1 MTDKLPPL
9 STPIVLP
16 SQPAP
21 PLASAVSVRDVPR
34 KQEAVEE
41 EPYTIKCICGFS
53 DDDGNT
59 IFCETCETWQ
69 HIECYYPDNIEDALR
84 PNFAHS
90 CAECEPRSLDRQQ
103 AIARQRARTTAPLVA
118 EAADKKPKRPPS
130 KSHKKKP
137 KPTELQINGI
147 QPGAPESLKHVS
159 PLDNPPP
166 LPKKAKNS
174 HKPSQSISSQAPK
187 RSPSHGNPKAPHS
200 HPLSP
205 ATTPPDLPDD
215 FELHNYTSGL
225 VSLYNDQAYRIV
237 NTNSCDNLQ
246 VSNAMSAWLRDPE
259 KMQIE
264 TGLSYGDVFQKLPA
278 NIDTIRVRPEI
289 EQSKKVISPGTVV
302 QWPCLSAPSAIEKDV
317 PLMEV
322 NGQVGFQAI
331 YCADPDNRWAELTAP
346 LPFVLFHPLLPL
358 YIDTRREGSEA
369 RFVRRSCRPNAL
381 LETYLSAGSEYH
393 FWLVS
398 DRQIAV
404 KEQITIPW
412 DFRFPTAEKAH
423 ALRLL
428 GLSDDVTGAQTELS
442 ADENDYQKYAGWVHL
457 ILSEHGGCACNLGP
471 ECAFARFHR
480 NYLAKAQTR
489 PNPPKQQKK
498 RKPKAQ
504 HAISPTS
511 TGHATNSRAPSE
523 GHLDEIPEHDR
534 RSVSGSSR
542 SKPPSRDMTPIPR
555 QGSLDTLGILTEPTD
570 RDKRKVAMVEDSFR
584 RMEQQQQQQPHR
596 KRKRAS
602 DGTAGSNAKTSKPN
616 SAAQTPNLPS
626 GFPERG
632 YVDAGTGTTRS
643 KSASP
648 GLGASPT
655 HAVQARKNPR
665 SRTGSAQAR
674 SRPASVAP
682 QSNYCDAA
690 VQTDFPDASETAT
703 PKRRIGSCLRKRM
716 LENWHNF
723 RLEEEERAKRRAVE
737 RPPSAM
743 SVDSHG
749 ERDTMLSSPASVKEA
764 GQVPGGNPPAA
775 AGPDDRPPSSA
786 RSVSPMTTHPGG
798 SISTPNPAK
807 VKSPDLRVQ
816 MPPVPGFDR
825 PASVPSPASTPL
837 SSTPLSARSSTI
849 VQSPFL
855 VGGFPS
861 PFPPASANGVVATPS
876 PIKKK
881 LSLSDYKSRMNKA
894 AAARPGVGTT
904 HLKPVSSADEPKSA
918 TSVDGGAATAGV
930 SPTGEKST
938 DTAAPTPTTTN
949 APTTAATAT
958 MTTSPSTTNGPLV

>member
-9 STPIVLP
+9 STPIALP
-16 SQPAP
+16 SQPAL
-21 PLASAVSVRDVPR
+21 PLVSVVSARDIPR
-34 KQEAVEE
+34 KQEAAEE

-69 HIECYYPDNIEDALR
+69 HIECYYPHHMEDALR

-90 CAECEPRSLDRQQ
+90 CADCEPRSLDRQQ

-118 EAADKKPKRPPS
+118 EAADKKPKRPPA

-137 KPTELQINGI
+137 KPTDVLINGT
-147 QPGAPESLKHVS
+147 QPGAPESVKHIS
-159 PLDNPPP
+159 PHDNPPP
-166 LPKKAKNS
+166 PKKAKNS

-187 RSPSHGNPKAPHS
+187 RSPSHGNAKAAHG

-215 FELHNYTSGL
+215 FELHNYSSGFL
-225 VSLYNDQAYRIV
+225 SLYNDQAYQIV

-246 VSNAMSAWLRDPE
+246 VSNAMSAWPRDPE

-264 TGLSYGDVFQKLPA
+264 TGLLYEDVFQQLPA
-278 NIDTIRVRPEI
+278 NIDAIRARPEI

-302 QWPCLSAPSAIEKDV
+302 HWPCLSAPSTIEKDV

-322 NGQVGFQAI
+322 NGQVGFQAV
-331 YCADPDNRWAELTAP
+331 YCADPENRWAELTAP

-381 LETYLSAGSEYH
+381 LETYLSTGSEYH

-398 DRQIAV
+398 DRQIAA

-412 DFRFPTAEKAH
+412 DFRFPTTEKAH

-428 GLSDDVTGAQTELS
+428 GLSDDLAGAQVEQS

-480 NYLAKAQTR
+480 NYLAKAQLR
-489 PNPPKQQKK
+489 PNPPKQKK

-523 GHLDEIPEHDR
+523 GHLDDIPEHDR
-534 RSVSGSSR
+534 RSVSSSSR
-542 SKPPSRDMTPIPR
+542 SKPPSRDMTPVAR

-570 RDKRKVAMVEDSFR
+570 RDKRKVAMVEDTFR
-584 RMEQQQQQQPHR
+584 RMEQQQQQQPPR
-596 KRKRAS
+596 KRKRLS
-602 DGTAGSNAKTSKPN
+602 DGTGTSNGKTSKPN

-632 YVDAGTGTTRS
+632 YVDAGTGTARS

-648 GLGASPT
+648 SSGTSPMHT
-655 HAVQARKNPR
+655 IHARKDPR
-665 SRTGSAQAR
+665 PRTSSAHSG
-674 SRPASVAP
+674 SRPVSIAP

-690 VQTDFPDASETAT
+690 VQTDFPDSNEIAT
-703 PKRRIGSCLRKRM
+703 PKRRVGPCLRKRM
-716 LENWHNF
+716 LDNWHHF

-749 ERDTMLSSPASVKEA
+749 ERDAMLSSPASVKEA
-764 GQVPGGNPPAA
+764 GQVVGASPSAS
-775 AGPDDRPPSSA
+775 AGLDGRPTSSA
-786 RSVSPMTTHPGG
+786 RSVSPMTTHAGG
-798 SISTPNPAK
+798 GASTANLAK
-807 VKSPDLRVQ
+807 TKSPDLRVQ
-816 MPPVPGFDR
+816 MPPVPGFER
-825 PASVPSPASTPL
+825 STAAPSPASA
-837 SSTPLSARSSTI
+837 TPLSAASSTM

-855 VGGFPS
+855 VTGFPS
-861 PFPPASANGVVATPS
+861 PFAPPPMNGIAATPS

-894 AAARPGVGTT
+894 AAARPSVGTT
-904 HLKPVSSADEPKSA
+904 PLKPVSSAEEPKSA
-918 TSVDGGAATAGV
+918 TSPDGGAAAAGV
-930 SPTGEKST
+930 SPTAEKYT
-938 DTAAPTPTTTN
+938 DTVTLTTTIPN
-949 APTTAATAT
+949 ATTAAAMAT
-958 MTTSPSTTNGPLV
+958 GTSTSIPSPSTANGPPL

>member
-16 SQPAP
+16 SQPAFS
-21 PLASAVSVRDVPR
+21 LASTVSVRDVAR
-34 KQEAVEE
+34 KPDAVEE
-41 EPYTIKCICGFS
+41 EPYTIKCICDFP

-69 HIECYYPDNIEDALR
+69 HIECYYPDNIEDALS

-137 KPTELQINGI
+137 KPSELQINGTHH
-147 QPGAPESLKHVS
+147 GAPENTKHMGAH
-159 PLDNPPP
+159 DNPPP
-166 LPKKAKNS
+166 PKKAKNS

-187 RSPSHGNPKAPHS
+187 RSPSHGNAKAALG

-215 FELHNYTSGL
+215 FELHNYSSGFL
-225 VSLYNDQAYRIV
+225 SLYHDQAYQIV
-237 NTNSCDNLQ
+237 NTNSFAGLQ
-246 VSNAMSAWLRDPE
+246 VSNAMSAWLRDPG

-264 TGLSYGDVFQKLPA
+264 TGLSYGDVFQKLPS
-278 NIDTIRVRPEI
+278 NIDSIRVKPEI
-289 EQSKKVISPGTVV
+289 EQSKKVISPDTVV
-302 QWPCLSAPSAIEKDV
+302 QWPCLSAPSTIEKDI

-331 YCADPDNRWAELTAP
+331 YCADPENRWAELTAP

-369 RFVRRSCRPNAL
+369 RFVRRSCRPNAV
-381 LETYLSAGSEYH
+381 LETYLSAGSEYQ

-398 DRQIAV
+398 DRQIAA

-412 DFRFPTAEKAH
+412 DFRFPTTEKAH

-428 GLSDDVTGAQTELS
+428 GLSDDTAGAQAEQS
-442 ADENDYQKYAGWVHL
+442 ADESDYQKYAGWVHL

-471 ECAFARFHR
+471 ECSFARFHR
-480 NYLAKAQTR
+480 NYLSKTQSR
-489 PNPPKQQKK
+489 PNPPKQKK

-523 GHLDEIPEHDR
+523 GHLEEIPEHER
-534 RSVSGSSR
+534 RSVSSSSR
-542 SKPPSRDMTPIPR
+542 SKPPSRDMTPTTR

-570 RDKRKVAMVEDSFR
+570 RDKRKVAMVEDTFR
-584 RMEQQQQQQPHR
+584 RMEQQQQQPHR

-602 DGTAGSNAKTSKPN
+602 DGTGQAKTSKPG

-632 YVDAGTGTTRS
+632 YVDAGTGTARS
-643 KSASP
+643 KSGSP
-648 GLGASPT
+648 SGASPT
-655 HAVQARKNPR
+655 HAIHPRKNR
-665 SRTGSAQAR
+665 SRTGSAAAH
-674 SRPASVAP
+674 SRPTSAAPHAS
-682 QSNYCDAA
+682 YCDAA
-690 VQTDFPDASETAT
+690 VQTDFPDANETAT
-703 PKRRIGSCLRKRM
+703 PKRRVGSCLRKRM
-716 LENWHNF
+716 LDNWHHV

-737 RPPSAM
+737 RPSSAM

-749 ERDTMLSSPASVKEA
+749 DVMSSPASVKDAERVPSIDASTPA
-764 GQVPGGNPPAA
+764 GLKDHPMLG
-775 AGPDDRPPSSA
+775 A
-786 RSVSPMTTHPGG
+786 RSVSPMNTGTGG
-798 SISTPNPAK
+798 ALLTASVVKI
-807 VKSPDLRVQ
+807 KSPDLRVQ
-816 MPPVPGFDR
+816 MPPVPAFE
-825 PASVPSPASTPL
+825 SPSPAPPSASTPV
-837 SSTPLSARSSTI
+837 SAGSAI
-849 VQSPFL
+849 IQSPFS
-855 VGGFPS
+855 VTSFPS
-861 PFPPASANGVVATPS
+861 PFVPPSVNGVVATPS
-876 PIKKK
+876 PVKKK

-894 AAARPGVGTT
+894 AAARPSIGTT
-904 HLKPVSSADEPKSA
+904 ALKPVPSADDPKSA
-918 TSVDGGAATAGV
+918 TSTDGGAATGA
-930 SPTGEKST
+930 SPTAEKPT
-938 DTAAPTPTTTN
+938 ETATPTTT
-949 APTTAATAT
+949 TAAAT
-958 MTTSPSTTNGPLV
+958 TTTTTTMATTTSMADGAL